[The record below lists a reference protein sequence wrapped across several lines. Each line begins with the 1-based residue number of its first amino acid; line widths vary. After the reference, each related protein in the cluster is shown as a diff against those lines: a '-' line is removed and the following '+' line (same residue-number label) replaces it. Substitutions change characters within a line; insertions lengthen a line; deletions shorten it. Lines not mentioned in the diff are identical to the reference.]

1 MAARACAYLAGCAR
15 AAMTAPVLAPA
26 VLPSM
31 ADSAVQASPGSQAR
45 MISVSC
51 APGGGCAAG
60 GEYFDASFHAGAFVL
75 TEGDGQWGTAIEV
88 PGLAAL
94 SPKNPN
100 ISSVSSARCRVLDRE
115 TAQPA
120 VASQHSW

>member
-1 MAARACAYLAGCAR
+1 MRRSLIVV
-15 AAMTAPVLAPA
+15 AAMTAPILAA
-26 VLPSM
+26 VLP
-31 ADSAVQASPGSQAR
+31 AQANSAVRASSGSDA
-45 MISVSC
+45 IVASVSC
-51 APGGGCAAG
+51 GPGGDCAAG
-60 GEYFDASFHAGAFVL
+60 GQCFDASSRAHAFVL
-75 TEGDGQWGTAIEV
+75 TERNGQWGTAIEV

-94 SPKNPN
+94 SPKNAN